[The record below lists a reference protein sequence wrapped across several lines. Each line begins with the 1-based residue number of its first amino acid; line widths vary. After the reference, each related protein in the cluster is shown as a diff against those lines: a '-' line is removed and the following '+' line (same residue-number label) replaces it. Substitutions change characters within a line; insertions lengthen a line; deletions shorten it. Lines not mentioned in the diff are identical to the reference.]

1 MGLKYR
7 EDTRRTSV
15 LRVFLLL
22 ATYSG
27 GSHLTSDMIL
37 THLTYRVTMF

>member
-1 MGLKYR
+1 MSKRKIPRNRKVSG
-7 EDTRRTSV
+7 
-15 LRVFLLL
+15 VFLLL